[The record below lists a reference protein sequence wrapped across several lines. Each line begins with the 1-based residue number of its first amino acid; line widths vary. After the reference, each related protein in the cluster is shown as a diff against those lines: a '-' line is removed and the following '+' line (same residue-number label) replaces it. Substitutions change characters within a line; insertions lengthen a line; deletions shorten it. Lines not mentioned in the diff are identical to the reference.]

1 METKEEKKKM
11 LLVSLPEYLHKEV
24 KYRAVFRGMTIKQ
37 WVEAAIRMLINHEQK
52 GE

>member
-1 METKEEKKKM
+1 MEKKEVKNKI
-11 LLVSLPEYLHKEV
+11 LIVSLPERTHNEV

-37 WVEAAIRMLINHEQK
+37 WIETAIRMLINHEQK